1 MRAEQVN
8 PEIHSLNQQTAK
20 STVTYPVAVDRPNYA
35 LFSLVFD
42 MAMTIIAL
50 FVAELILQIRMA
62 GASAT
67 ITPEILAIEIGVWVA
82 TFFLMSVYDTGR
94 NQRLSD
100 EVKKVAMAVG
110 LAALVFMGVLYI
122 TYIALPRTLIVSL
135 FLIDLIVLVSWRV
148 AFHAIHNFNAARNP
162 VGWQRVLIV
171 GANDIGM
178 QVADIIQQSPWSHLE
193 VFGFLDNINRSKFGD
208 LSIVG
213 RLNDVDSIIQ
223 NNDISE
229 VVIALPHNQYDDLN
243 QIIANLQ
250 LQPVQIRMIP
260 SYLSLAL
267 YQNKGLG
274 LNSLPL
280 INLNTPALSGYQRM
294 AKRAFDLIVASL
306 TTLMIL
312 PVMTLVA
319 IIIKLDSPGPV
330 FFRQE
335 RIGEHGRSFKMYK
348 FRSMVV
354 NAEALQD
361 QISQLDEYGNIIHK
375 VRNDP
380 RVTRVGRI
388 IRKTSLDELPQFLNV
403 IKGEMSLVGPRPEL
417 PKIVAQYQPWQR
429 QRFIVPQGI
438 TGWWQING
446 RSDKPCHLNT
456 DEDLYYIKNYS
467 FWLDIQI
474 LFKTIPALLRGK
486 GAF

>member
-1 MRAEQVN
+1 
-8 PEIHSLNQQTAK
+8 
-20 STVTYPVAVDRPNYA
+20 
-35 LFSLVFD
+35 
-42 MAMTIIAL
+42 
-50 FVAELILQIRMA
+50 
-62 GASAT
+62 
-67 ITPEILAIEIGVWVA
+67 
-82 TFFLMSVYDTGR
+82 
-94 NQRLSD
+94 
-100 EVKKVAMAVG
+100 
-110 LAALVFMGVLYI
+110 
-122 TYIALPRTLIVSL
+122 
-135 FLIDLIVLVSWRV
+135 
-148 AFHAIHNFNAARNP
+148 
-162 VGWQRVLIV
+162 
-171 GANDIGM
+171 
-178 QVADIIQQSPWSHLE
+178 
-193 VFGFLDNINRSKFGD
+193 
-208 LSIVG
+208 
-213 RLNDVDSIIQ
+213 
-223 NNDISE
+223 
-229 VVIALPHNQYDDLN
+229 
-243 QIIANLQ
+243 
-250 LQPVQIRMIP
+250 
-260 SYLSLAL
+260 
-267 YQNKGLG
+267 
-274 LNSLPL
+274 
-280 INLNTPALSGYQRM
+280 
-294 AKRAFDLIVASL
+294 
-306 TTLMIL
+306 MIL
-312 PVMTLVA
+312 PVKTLVA
-319 IIIKLDSPGPV
+319 IIIKLDTPGPV

-429 QRFIVPQGI
+429 QRFIVPQGL

>member
-1 MRAEQVN
+1 
-8 PEIHSLNQQTAK
+8 
-20 STVTYPVAVDRPNYA
+20 
-35 LFSLVFD
+35 
-42 MAMTIIAL
+42 
-50 FVAELILQIRMA
+50 
-62 GASAT
+62 
-67 ITPEILAIEIGVWVA
+67 
-82 TFFLMSVYDTGR
+82 
-94 NQRLSD
+94 
-100 EVKKVAMAVG
+100 
-110 LAALVFMGVLYI
+110 
-122 TYIALPRTLIVSL
+122 
-135 FLIDLIVLVSWRV
+135 
-148 AFHAIHNFNAARNP
+148 
-162 VGWQRVLIV
+162 
-171 GANDIGM
+171 
-178 QVADIIQQSPWSHLE
+178 
-193 VFGFLDNINRSKFGD
+193 
-208 LSIVG
+208 
-213 RLNDVDSIIQ
+213 
-223 NNDISE
+223 
-229 VVIALPHNQYDDLN
+229 
-243 QIIANLQ
+243 
-250 LQPVQIRMIP
+250 
-260 SYLSLAL
+260 
-267 YQNKGLG
+267 
-274 LNSLPL
+274 LPL